1 MLIFGL
7 SFSAPN
13 CINALQPQCVDS
25 CKWYVWWEYSNIL
38 LWIISDQNV
47 LILVVSNM
55 SNGNIGSFWHGK
67 LCMMMWYSS
76 KSLWIMMIFFW
87 PNILSIYILPW
98 CIVIWLSFTLWC
110 KINLVSLL
118 HWLQTAIDPYLK
130 KITIPTYDRIFVGHY
145 SCALVN
151 VRNRMGRNTTST
163 WEEMG
168 FCI

>member
-55 SNGNIGSFWHGK
+55 SNGNIGSFWHRK

-76 KSLWIMMIFFW
+76 KSLWIMMIFFLAQYTL
-87 PNILSIYILPW
+87 NIHI
-98 CIVIWLSFTLWC
+98 TLVYS
-110 KINLVSLL
+110 NLTLL
-118 HWLQTAIDPYLK
+118 HTTVQNKFGIITALASNSNWSISQKDNYSYIWQNFCWALFLCSSKCK
-130 KITIPTYDRIFVGHY
+130 KQNG
-145 SCALVN
+145 
-151 VRNRMGRNTTST
+151 
-163 WEEMG
+163 
-168 FCI
+168 